1 MQSIETHSEIRLFCD
16 LDHTLIYSH
25 RMPIGSDKMVVE
37 YLNGKEQSFMTQGT
51 FEFLCKQ
58 NCVHLIPVTT
68 RSKAQYERIS
78 VFRKELR
85 CKYAL
90 ICNGG
95 ILLVD
100 GIEDPAWYSET
111 LALISSE
118 LPELQATKELVQ
130 HVSPSLRLHDVCGL
144 FFYVKHDTPALFAEQ
159 IRQIASPKNIS
170 ILHDRHK
177 VYCLPSMLNKGK
189 AIERFAQRFGD
200 TVSIAAG
207 DSEFDIPMLAYADT
221 RIIPPVLEQYLP
233 TENTITISTSVFS
246 DGICNYLSTIAKR
259 GTHKHE

>member
-1 MQSIETHSEIRLFCD
+1 MQSTEKHPEIRLFCD

-25 RMPIGSDKMVVE
+25 RIPIGSDKMVVE

-95 ILLVD
+95 ILLVN
-100 GIEDPAWYSET
+100 GIEDPAWHSET
-111 LALISSE
+111 LTLISPE

-130 HVSPSLRLHDVCGL
+130 HVSPSLLLHDVCGL
-144 FFYVKHDTPALFAEQ
+144 FFYVKHDDPALFAEQ
-159 IRQIASPKNIS
+159 IRQTASPKSIR

-189 AIERFAQRFGD
+189 AVERFAQRFGD

-207 DSEFDIPMLAYADT
+207 DSEFDIPMLTYADT
-221 RIIPPVLEQYLP
+221 RIVPPALEQYLP
-233 TENTITISTSVFS
+233 AENTITISTSVFS
-246 DGICNYLSTIAKR
+246 DGICNYLNTRAKR

>member
-118 LPELQATKELVQ
+118 LPELQATKEFPLWPCRSAR
-130 HVSPSLRLHDVCGL
+130 SPLC
-144 FFYVKHDTPALFAEQ
+144 
-159 IRQIASPKNIS
+159 
-170 ILHDRHK
+170 
-177 VYCLPSMLNKGK
+177 
-189 AIERFAQRFGD
+189 
-200 TVSIAAG
+200 
-207 DSEFDIPMLAYADT
+207 
-221 RIIPPVLEQYLP
+221 
-233 TENTITISTSVFS
+233 
-246 DGICNYLSTIAKR
+246 
-259 GTHKHE
+259 